1 MKHVLVVDDEVDLQ
15 EAICEVLEA
24 EGYATSRAS
33 NGIEALDCLRKVPTC
48 VVLLDLTM
56 PVMDGWEFRRRQL
69 GDEALAKI
77 PVVLV
82 TADGNAREKAE
93 KISAQG
99 FLQKPFRP
107 DDLLRT
113 VAGYCPRVA

>member
-1 MKHVLVVDDEVDLQ
+1 LKHVLVVDDEVDLQ
-15 EAICEVLEA
+15 DAICEVLEG

-33 NGIEALDCLRKVPTC
+33 NGLEALDCLRKVDTC

-56 PVMDGWEFRRRQL
+56 PVMDGWEFRRQQL

-82 TADGNAREKAE
+82 TADGHAGEKAG
-93 KISAQG
+93 KISAQA

-107 DDLLRT
+107 EELLRA
-113 VAGYCPRVA
+113 VAGFCRRAD

>member
-1 MKHVLVVDDEVDLQ
+1 LKHVLVVDDEIDLQ
-15 EAICEVLEA
+15 EAICEVLET

-33 NGIEALDCLRKVPTC
+33 NGLEALDCLRKVPTC

-56 PVMDGWEFRRRQL
+56 PVMDGWEFRREQL
-69 GDEALAKI
+69 GDEELAKV

-82 TADGNAREKAE
+82 TAAGNAREKAE
-93 KISAQG
+93 KISAHA

-107 DDLLRT
+107 DDLLRI
-113 VAGYCPRVA
+113 VAELCIRAG